1 MKESFWGI
9 FVVALGIIGIAVVNS
24 FQTITTTNE
33 QNYYLLKE
41 VTEASMVDA
50 FDLAK
55 YRQTGE
61 VRIYKEKFVES
72 FLERWSESADRVR
85 TYTVEIYDINESP
98 PKVSI
103 KVTSQSE
110 TFMFNMSGKTT
121 DSKDESSF
129 NIVGSIDAILE
140 TKY

>member
-41 VTEASMVDA
+41 VTEASMFDAVD
-50 FDLAK
+50 LGY
-55 YRQTGE
+55 YRTYGE
-61 VRIYKEKFVES
+61 IKIMKEKFVENFTRRFAES
-72 FLERWSESADRVR
+72 FGR
-85 TYTVEIYDINESP
+85 TKTYNIIFYDIIEKP

-103 KVTSQSE
+103 GLNVGQ
-110 TFMFNMSGKTT
+110 
-121 DSKDESSF
+121 
-129 NIVGSIDAILE
+129 NIKLYNYNAVDFDIINNIDGILE
-140 TKY
+140 TNYD